1 MDFSTSR
8 IETNDI
14 KDHILSAIELIDKS
28 VRNFKEE
35 ADLLRLARI
44 KEGGDS
50 PIAEGL
56 VCWNCMD
63 ECICVGE
70 SIAEYGICLNCGE
83 QQMLQLVNIVR
94 PFLKMSGMMRSNYV
108 PTTKNVM
115 KKNRLFMLE
124 TGTPE

>member
-8 IETNDI
+8 IKTNDI
-14 KDHILSAIELIDKS
+14 KEYVVSAIELIDKS

-70 SIAEYGICLNCGE
+70 SIAECGTCLNCGE
-83 QQMLQLVNIVR
+83 HTDVATCEHCETVFEDEWDDEIKLC
-94 PFLKMSGMMRSNYV
+94 PNYE
-108 PTTKNVM
+108 KCYE
-115 KKNRLFMLE
+115 K
-124 TGTPE
+124 G